1 MILFHFEPNQNPR
14 PIMLPSINI
23 WTSKPL
29 SITYSLKV
37 FCTVGVSYRIQRST
51 RATWPRRSH
60 VSKNVST
67 ANSIPCP
74 PPISVRTCFCP
85 FDYFCAYSV
94 FLQVEFLYLFCLYT
108 SSVFA
113 PVFFF
118 VPSSLLRRIC
128 VYSKCPT
135 GYCLFTNIFQNV
147 LFFSL

>member
-14 PIMLPSINI
+14 LFMLPSINI

-51 RATWPRRSH
+51 RAMWPRRPH

-74 PPISVRTCFCP
+74 PPPSPYVR
-85 FDYFCAYSV
+85 V
-94 FLQVEFLYLFCLYT
+94 
-108 SSVFA
+108 
-113 PVFFF
+113 F
-118 VPSSLLRRIC
+118 VPSITFAPIPYFYKLSFCTCFAFIPVQCLHLCFFLFRRLCLGVFVYTVNVLPVIVYLLI
-128 VYSKCPT
+128 
-135 GYCLFTNIFQNV
+135 IFQNV
-147 LFFSL
+147 L